1 MDRMTALLGVSA
13 PVTPVMTPEVTCDE
27 IILASTCEGSRVGG
41 WLRQHDMAE
50 YEEIFAGDPPS
61 DLVIGFVYN
70 AGTLCTLQCVVI
82 SCQALIPPLP
92 AGNEIDFDTLPYLTE
107 TDLITMGIKAVG
119 PRRKLLTLCRTSH
132 AE

>member
-1 MDRMTALLGVSA
+1 LSMGVLSVGA
-13 PVTPVMTPEVTCDE
+13 GGMMSGGGV
-27 IILASTCEGSRVGG
+27 IGEGSRVGG

-50 YEEIFAGDPPS
+50 YEGIFAGDPPS